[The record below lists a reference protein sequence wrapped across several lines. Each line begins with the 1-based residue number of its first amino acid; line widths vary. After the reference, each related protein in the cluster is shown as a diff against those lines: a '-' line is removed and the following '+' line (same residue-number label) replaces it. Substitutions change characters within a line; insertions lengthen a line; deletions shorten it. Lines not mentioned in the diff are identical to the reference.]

1 MTGTEDGLAAPIAVE
16 APAKINLYLHVVA
29 RRPDGYHLLDS
40 LMVFA
45 GVGDTVTVTPADAL
59 ELVIDGPFAGDLPA
73 GDDNLVV
80 HAARLLQQTA
90 GVSDGARVRLTK
102 RLPVASGIG
111 GGSAD
116 AAACLK
122 ALVRLWRVDI
132 ADEAL
137 SRLGLRIGADVPV
150 CLAGRPAFVGG
161 IGERLEPAPALP
173 PAWLVLANP
182 GVAVPTAAVF
192 GRRQGPYS
200 PPSRFDMAPA
210 SVEALAA
217 LIRARGNDLTEP
229 AVGLAPVIGEVLAA
243 LRALTGSL
251 VARMSGSGATGFGL
265 FADKAAAE
273 SAASDLRRQQPSW
286 WVVAAPV
293 AGTGQAG

>member
-1 MTGTEDGLAAPIAVE
+1 MTDASPPVRVE
-16 APAKINLYLHVVA
+16 APAKINLYLHVVG
-29 RRPDGYHLLDS
+29 RREDGYHLLDS

-45 GVGDTVTVTPADAL
+45 GVGDVLTASAGDAL
-59 ELVIDGPFAGDLPA
+59 TLSVDGPFAADLPNGA
-73 GDDNLVV
+73 DNLVLR
-80 HAARLLQQTA
+80 AATLLAATA
-90 GVSDGARVRLTK
+90 GVNSGARLRLTK

-122 ALVRLWRVDI
+122 ALTRLWRLDV

-137 SRLGLRIGADVPV
+137 TRLALRLGADVPV
-150 CLAGRPAFVGG
+150 CLAGRPAFVSG
-161 IGERLEPAPALP
+161 IGENIDPVPSLP

-182 GVAVPTAAVF
+182 GVAVPTASVF
-192 GRRQGPYS
+192 GRRSGPFS
-200 PPSRFDMAPA
+200 PPARFDAAPRTA
-210 SVEALAA
+210 SALAA
-217 LIRARGNDLTEP
+217 LIRNRRNDLTEP
-229 AVGLAPVIGEVLAA
+229 AVGLAPVIGKVLAA
-243 LRALTGSL
+243 LNGLTGVL

-265 FADKAAAE
+265 FVDEDTAETAAA
-273 SAASDLRRQQPSW
+273 SLRRQQPSW